1 VRRIWGRVLTK
12 FQEARAVAYSDDGY
26 IKGTG
31 KLCVFLQVLAELK
44 RVLKE
49 DTGLELNMSKT
60 VILPKVITQQ
70 GIFDVDHGFINA
82 TPQLT
87 PLSGEV

>member
-1 VRRIWGRVLTK
+1 M
-12 FQEARAVAYSDDGY
+12 
-26 IKGTG
+26 
-31 KLCVFLQVLAELK
+31 LAELK